1 MLCGR
6 QLTGVWITH
15 SETSLVDKPGSS
27 ALNRCSPPLIVHVI
41 YRLEVGGLENGLVN
55 LINRIPAERFRHAIV
70 CLTGYSDF
78 RKRITRGDVAVF
90 ALDKPPG
97 NSALT
102 QFKLWC
108 LLKQLRPAIVHTR
121 NLAALEGTLPA
132 FLARVPVRIHGEHG
146 RDVGDLDGENP
157 QRQRLRRLFKPFV
170 HHYVALSKDLERY
183 LHDRIR
189 VPAQRLA
196 QFYNGVDTDVFRPA
210 EGAREPLPVPDF
222 APPDTFVIG
231 TVGRMQEVKDQLTLA
246 RAFVEAVR
254 LVPDAKQRL
263 RLVMIGDGPLR
274 EQVAAIL
281 EAAGVSRLAWLPGDR
296 DDVPRL
302 MRGLDLFVLPSLAE
316 GVSNTILEAMATGL
330 AVVAT
335 AVGGN
340 PELVEE
346 GETGRLVPRCEPRA
360 MAEAMLSYYASPTE
374 CRRQGRRARNVAVRR
389 FSMSMMVS
397 NYLELYDRMLE
408 GKQG

>member
-1 MLCGR
+1 
-6 QLTGVWITH
+6 
-15 SETSLVDKPGSS
+15 
-27 ALNRCSPPLIVHVI
+27 
-41 YRLEVGGLENGLVN
+41 
-55 LINRIPAERFRHAIV
+55 
-70 CLTGYSDF
+70 
-78 RKRITRGDVAVF
+78 
-90 ALDKPPG
+90 
-97 NSALT
+97 
-102 QFKLWC
+102 
-108 LLKQLRPAIVHTR
+108 
-121 NLAALEGTLPA
+121 
-132 FLARVPVRIHGEHG
+132 VRIHGEHG

-157 QRQRLRRLFKPFV
+157 QRQRLRRIFKPFV

-183 LHDRIR
+183 LRDRIH
-189 VPAQRLA
+189 VPPQRLA

-210 EGAREPLPVPDF
+210 EGGRQPLPVHDF
-222 APPDTFVIG
+222 APPDAFVIG

-281 EAAGVSRLAWLPGDR
+281 EAAGVRQLAWLAGDC

-316 GVSNTILEAMATGL
+316 GISNTILEAMATGL
-330 AVVAT
+330 PVVAT

-346 GETGRLVPRCEPRA
+346 GETGRLVPRAEPRA
-360 MAEAMLSYYASPTE
+360 MAQAMLGYYASPTE
-374 CRRQGRRARNVAVRR
+374 CRRQGRRARDTAVRC

-397 NYLELYDRMLE
+397 NYLELYDRMLK